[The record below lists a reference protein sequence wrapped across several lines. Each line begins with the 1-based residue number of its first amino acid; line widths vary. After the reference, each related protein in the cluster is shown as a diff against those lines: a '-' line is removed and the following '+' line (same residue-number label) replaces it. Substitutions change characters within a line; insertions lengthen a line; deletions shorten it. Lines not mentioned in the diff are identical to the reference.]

1 MKDPARMRQE
11 VLASA
16 LKTASEQLGQSA
28 EMVEDLK
35 ALLPAA
41 RSARER
47 TALNVVIDDSKKAM
61 RALERLVNDLAEL
74 A

>member
-1 MKDPARMRQE
+1 MRQE

>member
-11 VLASA
+11 ALASA
-16 LKTASEQLGQSA
+16 LKTASDQLGTSA

-35 ALLPAA
+35 ALLPTAK
-41 RSARER
+41 SARER
-47 TALNVVIDDSKKAM
+47 TALNIVIDDQKKVM
-61 RALERLVNDLAEL
+61 KALERLVNDLAEL

>member
-1 MKDPARMRQE
+1 MRQG

-16 LKTASEQLGQSA
+16 LKTASDQLGESA

-47 TALNVVIDDSKKAM
+47 TALNIVIDDSKKAM
-61 RALERLVNDLAEL
+61 KALERLVNDLSEL